1 MNKVNCKIRCA
12 VMGLDN
18 EIKIFLNDNYLNS
31 DTYSFFINNKEI
43 ENFSMDVLEDRKT
56 IIIKDIPN
64 IIASDILEIKIND
77 KYYNVILRNFK

>member
-1 MNKVNCKIRCA
+1 MEVGMNKVNCKIRCA
-12 VMGLDN
+12 VMDLDN

-56 IIIKDIPN
+56 IIIKRTKN
-64 IIASDILEIKIND
+64 
-77 KYYNVILRNFK
+77 